1 MQIYLVGGAVRDELL
16 GLPVRERDYVVVG
29 ARAEELLA
37 QGFEPVGRD
46 FPVFLHPVTHEEYA
60 LARTE
65 RKQGHGYTGFA
76 CFADPGVTLEEDL
89 LRRDLTI
96 NAIARDNEG
105 RLYDPFGG
113 QDDLAARV
121 LRHVSPAFG
130 EDPLRVLRVA
140 RFAARFHRLGF
151 GVAPETLALMQQMTD
166 SGELA
171 HLTPERVWKELEK
184 VLTGPDPQIF
194 FQVLRDCG
202 ALAVLIPELDRLFG
216 VPARPQWHP
225 EVDTG
230 VHVLMA
236 LEQAAR
242 LSDALPVRFATL
254 CHDFGKGLTP
264 AELLPSH
271 HGHGE
276 RGLPLIRD
284 FCERLRVPN
293 ECRELALLVSDLHT
307 QIHVAFQL
315 RTGTLLRLFDRVDAW
330 RRPQRLSQLLD
341 SCRADFHGRLGFAE
355 RPYPE
360 PDYVAEAF
368 EAARAVPVQP
378 IIAAGYS
385 GEAIRQQLGR
395 QRQLAIRTVREHW
408 QEK

>member
-16 GLPVRERDYVVVG
+16 GLPVLERDYVVVG
-29 ARAEELLA
+29 ARAEALLA

-46 FPVFLHPVTHEEYA
+46 FPVFLHPETREEYA

-96 NAIARDNEG
+96 NAIARDAEG
-105 RLYDPFGG
+105 RLHDPFGG
-113 QDDLAARV
+113 RADLEDRV

-140 RFAARFHRLGF
+140 RFAARFHALGF
-151 GVAPETLALMQQMTD
+151 RIAPETQALMRQM
-166 SGELA
+166 SAGGELI

-184 VLTGPDPQIF
+184 VLGGPAPQVF
-194 FQVLRDCG
+194 FRVLRDCG
-202 ALAVLIPELDRLFG
+202 ALAVLFPELDRLFG

-242 LSDALPVRFATL
+242 LSEALPVRFATL

-264 AELLPSH
+264 PELLPSH

-276 RGLPLIRD
+276 RGLPLIRA

-293 ECRELALLVSDLHT
+293 ECRELALLVSELHT

-315 RTGTLLRLFDRVDAW
+315 RTGTLLRLFDRVDGW
-330 RRPQRLSQLLD
+330 RRPQRLTQLLD

-368 EAARAVPVQP
+368 AAARAVPVQP
-378 IIAAGYS
+378 IIAAGHS

-395 QRQLAIRTVREHW
+395 QRQLAIRRVRELW